1 MSEFNDETNNNT
13 VLNTVLD
20 WVETI
25 VMYIFVV
32 ILIFSFVLR
41 VVVVEGKSMMVT
53 LYNSDLLVVT
63 NILYTPENNDIIVLN
78 SDVLDKTVV
87 KRVIAVEGQ
96 MVEIDYNN
104 NYVAV
109 DGEKLTENY
118 IKESVMYD
126 DKLEFDQKYF
136 DVNSQKYIYKVPENC
151 VFVLGDNRN
160 HSSDSRYFGCVD
172 VDDILGKVILRIM
185 SSYGDLGFVK

>member
-13 VLNTVLD
+13 VLNSVLD
-20 WVETI
+20 WIETI

-41 VVVVEGKSMMVT
+41 IVVVEGKSMMVT

-63 NILYTPENNDIIVLN
+63 NILYEPENNDIIVLN

-96 MVEIDYNN
+96 TVEIDYNN

-109 DGEKLTENY
+109 DGKKLTENY

-136 DVNSQKYIYKVPENC
+136 DVGSQKYIYKVPENC

>member
-20 WVETI
+20 WIETI

-53 LYNSDLLVVT
+53 LYDKDLLLVT

-96 MVEIDYNN
+96 TVEIDYNN

>member
-63 NILYTPENNDIIVLN
+63 NILYEPESNDIIVLN

-96 MVEIDYNN
+96 TVEIDYNN

>member
-20 WVETI
+20 WIETI

-53 LYNSDLLVVT
+53 LYDKDLLLVT

-96 MVEIDYNN
+96 TVEIDYNN

-160 HSSDSRYFGCVD
+160 HSSDSRYFGCVY

-185 SSYGDLGFVK
+185 SSYGDFGFVK

>member
-20 WVETI
+20 WIETI

-41 VVVVEGKSMMVT
+41 VIVVEGKSMMVT
-53 LYNSDLLVVT
+53 LYDKDLLVVT
-63 NILYTPENNDIIVLN
+63 NILYEPENNDIIVLN

-96 MVEIDYNN
+96 TVEIDYNN

-160 HSSDSRYFGCVD
+160 LSSDSRYFGCVD

-185 SSYGDLGFVK
+185 SSYGDFGFVK

>member
-13 VLNTVLD
+13 VLNSVLD
-20 WVETI
+20 WIETI

-41 VVVVEGKSMMVT
+41 IVVVEGKSMMVT

-63 NILYTPENNDIIVLN
+63 NILYEPENNDIIVLN

-96 MVEIDYNN
+96 TVEIDYNN

>member
-20 WVETI
+20 WIETI

-53 LYNSDLLVVT
+53 LYDKDLLVVT
-63 NILYTPENNDIIVLN
+63 NILYEPENNDIIVLN
-78 SDVLDKTVV
+78 SDMLDKTVV

-96 MVEIDYNN
+96 TVEIDYNN

>member
-20 WVETI
+20 WIETI

-53 LYNSDLLVVT
+53 LYDKDLLLVT

-96 MVEIDYNN
+96 TVEIDYNN

-109 DGEKLTENY
+109 DGE
-118 IKESVMYD
+118 
-126 DKLEFDQKYF
+126 
-136 DVNSQKYIYKVPENC
+136 
-151 VFVLGDNRN
+151 
-160 HSSDSRYFGCVD
+160 
-172 VDDILGKVILRIM
+172 
-185 SSYGDLGFVK
+185 